1 MTTTAITTTS
11 DLLDQLNQHLAAII
25 KERDDLREVLQ
36 LIQGFNWQLDNSP
49 HGQEIKR
56 RALLLINP
64 QRSTSE

>member
-1 MTTTAITTTS
+1 MTTPAS
-11 DLLDQLNQHLAAII
+11 DIDILLDDQLRGELVKVI
-25 KERDDLREVLQ
+25 KERNELHEVLQ

-56 RALLLINP
+56 RALRLINQ